1 MNKLE
6 ICILILA
13 LYLLLKNIKTS
24 VVVEKMSN
32 TDAINKFLND
42 TYQINSIR
50 EFKKEFDTFKKGE
63 KTYNNLIVEGKLQIN
78 NNFNQLPKGC
88 IVPYHGTEVP
98 KGWALCNGSNGTPD
112 LRSRFIIGSGQ
123 GEGLSSYEQSG
134 TGGTEKVGLT
144 VEQMPEHTHSS
155 NETGKTSKGKHG
167 VHHGYSGRQYC
178 YWGAYDKC
186 YRNQTFYRGGYI
198 PRKRTSEFTYNTA
211 GKHNH
216 GGETSAAGNSVAHEN
231 MPPYLVLTFIMK
243 IEE

>member
-6 ICILILA
+6 ICIFILA
-13 LYLLLKNIKTS
+13 LYLLLKNIKTTA
-24 VVVEKMSN
+24 VVEKMSN
-32 TDAINKFLND
+32 TDAINKIIND
-42 TYQINSIR
+42 KYKINNIR
-50 EFKKEFDTFKKGE
+50 EFKKEYDNLKEGKTF
-63 KTYNNLIVEGKLQIN
+63 NNLVVEGKLQIN

-155 NETGKTSKGKHG
+155 DETGKTSKGKHG
-167 VHHGYSGRQYC
+167 VHHGYSGGQFCFRDA
-178 YWGAYDKC
+178 WDRC
-186 YRNQTFYRGGYI
+186 YRKQTFYRGGHD
-198 PRKRTSEFTYNTA
+198 PPKNETTFKYNMA
-211 GKHNH
+211 GKHSH
-216 GGETSAAGNSVAHEN
+216 GGKTSATGNSLAHNN